1 MTAAQGGRMTRVALV
16 GDRAPHIRAHGHI
29 PPLLAAIA
37 DSDDLLLDTYWVA
50 TCDVD
55 EGTLKEFDA
64 IWLVP
69 GSPYRDESGAVE
81 AARIARVHGIPFL
94 GTCGGFQHALLEFA
108 RHECGFPDIGHAEN
122 TPWAEEHL
130 IVPLACSLM
139 AWEGVV
145 HVQSGSLA
153 EGVLGTDLITGRYQC
168 AYGLSSTYRDVLQ
181 QHGMRWSGVD
191 GDGEVR
197 IAELPD
203 HPFFL
208 ATLFQPELSEG
219 DESAQAITVALVRA
233 AVAHKESRPVPVG
246 PSA

>member
-1 MTAAQGGRMTRVALV
+1 
-16 GDRAPHIRAHGHI
+16 
-29 PPLLAAIA
+29 LAAVA
-37 DSDDLLLDTYWVA
+37 DSEDLLLDTYWVP

-55 EGTLKEFDA
+55 ERTLKEFDA

-69 GSPYRDESGAVE
+69 GSPYRDERGAVE
-81 AARIARVHGIPFL
+81 AARVARVHGIPFL

-108 RHECGFPDIGHAEN
+108 RNECGFPDIGHAEN
-122 TPWAEEHL
+122 APWAEEHL
-130 IVPLACSLM
+130 IIPLACSLM

-153 EGVLGTDLITGRYQC
+153 ERVLGTDLIMGRYQC
-168 AYGLSSTYRDVLQ
+168 AYGLSSAYRDVLE

-191 GDGEVR
+191 VDGEVR

-208 ATLFQPELSEG
+208 ATLFQTELSE
-219 DESAQAITVALVRA
+219 DEESAQAITAALARA
-233 AVAHKESRPVPVG
+233 AVACKERRLTPVG
-246 PSA
+246 AAA